1 MILFDGCSWTW
12 GAELGVEREKL
23 RFSQLLGEK
32 TNMDYVNI
40 GYRAKSN
47 NAILRTTLEYC
58 EKNTVDIAIIQFTC
72 TSRTEVRVPRRD
84 SYIPLTVGSILRGAY
99 GEDISRKYY
108 EHIHNDNEEISNFH
122 KNKFLLEYYFK
133 SKNIPYF
140 FVNIDRPNTDIH
152 YRNLDGVVI
161 SSWGKMMD
169 QKPVK
174 SLLDLLGTRFTHPHH
189 YAQGRLKSSDTI
201 PRGHPNILG
210 HKIIAEYIYDN
221 FLNKYVIG

>member
-12 GAELGVEREKL
+12 GAELEDRERH
-23 RFSQLLGEK
+23 RFSQLLSEK
-32 TNMDYVNI
+32 TNMDHVNI
-40 GYRAKSN
+40 GYRTKSN

-58 EKNTVDIAIIQFTC
+58 ENNTVDIAIIQFTC
-72 TSRTEVRVPRRD
+72 TSRTEIRVPKRD
-84 SYIPLTVGSILRGAY
+84 SYISLTVGSVLRGGY
-99 GEDISRKYY
+99 GQDISRKYY

-140 FVNIDRPNTDIH
+140 FVNIDRPNTD
-152 YRNLDGVVI
+152 LDGVVT

-189 YAQGRLKSSDTI
+189 YAQGRLKLSDKK

-221 FLNKYVIG
+221 FLNKYE